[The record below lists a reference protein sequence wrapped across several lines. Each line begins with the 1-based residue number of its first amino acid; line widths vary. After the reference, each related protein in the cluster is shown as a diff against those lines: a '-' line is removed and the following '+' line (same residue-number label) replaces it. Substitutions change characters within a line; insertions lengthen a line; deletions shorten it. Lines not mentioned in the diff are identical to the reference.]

1 MRNLNDTKL
10 DKKALIFAPL
20 LVFITTFLLAH
31 WFFSWGGCSI
41 KISHSVEGNKTTPD
55 TVYVRDTVFIQANT
69 MTEEDLIHAIMMV
82 ESRGNP
88 QAYNKSG
95 ATGCMQIMPVML
107 AEVNRINRI
116 LKNDKYF
123 YPNDR
128 WDCDKSVEMFLI
140 WKNFHHKDSDFET
153 ISRHWWGG
161 PKYGEMDCSLFY
173 WERVKEELEKQS

>member
-1 MRNLNDTKL
+1 MRNLNDIKL
-10 DKKALIFAPL
+10 DKKALIFVIVIL
-20 LVFITTFLLAH
+20 SLICTFQ
-31 WFFSWGGCSI
+31 WNSCSI
-41 KISHSVEGNKTTPD
+41 KISHSVKGNKTTPD
-55 TVYVRDTVFIQANT
+55 TVYVRDTVFIQVNT

-88 QAYNKSG
+88 KAYNKSG

-173 WERVKEELEKQS
+173 WERVKGELEKQS

>member
-1 MRNLNDTKL
+1 MNEKILK
-10 DKKALIFAPL
+10 FAPP
-20 LVFITTFLLAH
+20 LVFVLVLLLAP
-31 WFFSWGGCSI
+31 WFFSWSGCSV
-41 KISHSVEGNKTTPD
+41 KIRIGTSIEGNKTTPD
-55 TVYVRDTVFIQANT
+55 TVYVRDTTFTPVDTTSHIN
-69 MTEEDLIHAIMMV
+69 EEDLIHAIMMV

-88 QAYNKSG
+88 KAYNKSG

-173 WERVKEELEKQS
+173 WERVKGELEKQS